1 MPVRIAVIG
10 MGSVG
15 RGILSSLA
23 QSNPGLVI
31 TAVADSRSGC
41 ICPDGIDPAELLT
54 RKQQDGICGD
64 PSISADMVVKTAPY
78 DILVEVTPTD
88 ATTGEP
94 ASTYIRDALSRGCH
108 VVTSNKGPVAL
119 HYSDLSALAREKG
132 VCFRY
137 EATVAGAIP
146 IIHTL
151 QHGLCG
157 NEIVSLYGVLN
168 GTCNYILTR
177 MAEEGLSY
185 KQALDEAR
193 TLGYAEADPT
203 YDVKGID
210 AAIKLVILANTIW
223 KKNISLRDVD
233 ITGIDLLTQEAL
245 RLADQQDATIRLIAE
260 IIPAENVYRLCPRII
275 SQDHPLVVHGSLNA
289 IIVRTSLAG
298 ELVFVGKGAGSLETA
313 SAVIGDI
320 LFIRDT
326 HAGGY

>member
-1 MPVRIAVIG
+1 MPVRIAILG

-15 RGILSSLA
+15 RGIIKSIA
-23 QSNPGLVI
+23 AKDPGLII
-31 TAVADSRSGC
+31 TAAADSRSGC
-41 ICPDGIDPAELLT
+41 INPDGIDPRELLS
-54 RKQQDGICGD
+54 RKEQEGTCGD
-64 PSISADMVVKTAPY
+64 ISVTAEMVVRTAPY
-78 DILVEVTPTD
+78 DVLVEVTPTD
-88 ATTGEP
+88 AMTGEP
-94 ASTYIRDALSRGCH
+94 ASSYIRYALSRGCH

-119 HYSDLSALAREKG
+119 HYHALAALARENG

-151 QHGLCG
+151 LHGLGG
-157 NEIVSLYGVLN
+157 NEILSLYGVLN

-177 MAEEGLSY
+177 MAEEGLTY

-210 AAIKLVILANTIW
+210 AAIKLVILANTVW
-223 KKNISLRDVD
+223 KKNISLQDVD
-233 ITGIDLLTQEAL
+233 ITGIDLLTEEAL
-245 RLADQQDATIRLIAE
+245 RLADQQDATIRLIGE
-260 IIPAENVYRLCPRII
+260 IIPSENVYRLCPRIVPR
-275 SQDHPLVVHGSLNA
+275 DHPLVVHGSLNA
-289 IIVRTSLAG
+289 VIVRTDLAG

-326 HAGGY
+326 HAGGH

>member
-1 MPVRIAVIG
+1 MVMRIAVLG
-10 MGSVG
+10 MGAVG
-15 RGILSSLA
+15 RGILQAIAEKDL
-23 QSNPGLVI
+23 GLIV

-41 ICPDGIDPAELLT
+41 IDPRGLDVSQLL
-54 RKQQDGICGD
+54 RKKEQSGTCGD
-64 PSISADMVVKTAPY
+64 TSITADMAAREAFY
-78 DILVEVTPTD
+78 DLLVEVTPTD
-88 ATTGEP
+88 AQTGEP
-94 ASTYIRDALSRGCH
+94 GTSHIRQALSRGCH

-119 HYSDLSALAREKG
+119 YYHELAALARQNN
-132 VCFRY
+132 VHFRF

-151 QHGLCG
+151 MNSLGG
-157 NEIVSLYGVLN
+157 NDILSLYGVLN

-177 MAEEGLSY
+177 MAEEGLTY

-210 AAIKLVILANTIW
+210 AAIKLVILANTVW
-223 KKNISLRDVD
+223 NKSISLQDVD
-233 ITGIDLLTQEAL
+233 ITGIDLLTEEAL
-245 RLADQQDATIRLIAE
+245 RLADQQDATIRLIGE

-275 SQDHPLVVHGSLNA
+275 AKDHALVVHGSLNA
-289 IIVRTSLAG
+289 IIIRTDLAG

-320 LFIRDT
+320 LSIRNMYE
-326 HAGGY
+326 GGN

>member
-15 RGILSSLA
+15 RGILSSLSK
-23 QSNPGLVI
+23 SNPGLVI

-41 ICPDGIDPAELLT
+41 ISPDGIDPAELLT

-64 PSISADMVVKTAPY
+64 PSINAGMVVSSAPY

-94 ASTYIRDALSRGCH
+94 ASTYIRAALSRGCH

-119 HYSDLSALAREKG
+119 HYHELSTLAREKG
-132 VCFRY
+132 VSFRY

-157 NEIVSLYGVLN
+157 NEIHSLYGVLN

-223 KKNISLRDVD
+223 KKNISLSDVD

-275 SQDHPLVVHGSLNA
+275 SHDHPLVVHGSLNA

-326 HAGGY
+326 HAGGH

>member
-1 MPVRIAVIG
+1 MTVRIAVLG

-15 RGILSSLA
+15 RGIIRSVASKDM
-23 QSNPGLVI
+23 GVII

-41 ICPDGIDPAELLT
+41 IDSAGLNPDELLI
-54 RKQQDGICGD
+54 RKEREGSCGD
-64 PSISADMVVKTAPY
+64 RSINAETIVRDAPY

-88 ATTGEP
+88 AMTGEP
-94 ASTYIRDALSRGCH
+94 ASSYIRDALMRGCH

-119 HYSDLSALAREKG
+119 HYHTLSALARENK
-132 VCFRY
+132 VCFRF

-151 QHGLCG
+151 QHDLGG
-157 NEIVSLYGVLN
+157 NKINSLYGVLN

-177 MAEEGLSY
+177 MAEEGLTY

-223 KKNISLRDVD
+223 KKNICLHDVD
-233 ITGIDLLTQEAL
+233 LTGIDLLTREAI
-245 RLADQQDATIRLIAE
+245 RLADQQDATIRLIGE
-260 IIPAENVYRLCPRII
+260 IIPAQNVYRLCPRII
-275 SQDHPLVVHGSLNA
+275 PKHHPLVVHGSLNA
-289 IIVRTSLAG
+289 IIVRTDLAG

-313 SAVIGDI
+313 SAIIGDI

-326 HAGGY
+326 YAGGN

>member
-1 MPVRIAVIG
+1 MAMRLAIIG

-15 RGILSSLA
+15 RGIIHTVDKKDL
-23 QSNPGLVI
+23 GLVV
-31 TAVADSRSGC
+31 TAVADSRSAC
-41 ICPDGIDPAELLT
+41 IDPVGLDLKDLLD
-54 RKQQDGICGD
+54 RKEKDGLCGD
-64 PSISADMVVKTAPY
+64 PGINTEMVVRTAPY

-88 ATTGEP
+88 ARNGEP
-94 ASTYIRDALSRGCH
+94 ATSYIRDALTRGSH

-119 HYSDLSALAREKG
+119 HYHTLSSLAQANG
-132 VCFRY
+132 VQFRF

-151 QHGLCG
+151 MHNLGG
-157 NEIVSLYGVLN
+157 NEITSLYGVLN

-177 MAEEGLSY
+177 MAEEGLTY

-210 AAIKLVILANTIW
+210 AAIKLVILANTVW
-223 KKNISLRDVD
+223 KKDICLNDVD
-233 ITGIDLLTQEAL
+233 VTGIDLLTEEAL
-245 RLADQQDATIRLIAE
+245 RLADQQDATIRLIGE
-260 IIPAENVYRLCPRII
+260 IIPAEGVYRLCPRLIPK
-275 SQDHPLVVHGSLNA
+275 DHPLVVHGSLNA
-289 IIVRTSLAG
+289 IIVRTDLAG
-298 ELVFVGKGAGSLETA
+298 ELLFVGKGAGSLETA

-320 LFIRDT
+320 LSIRDT

>member
-1 MPVRIAVIG
+1 MAMRIAVLG
-10 MGSVG
+10 MGAVG
-15 RGILSSLA
+15 RGILQAIAEKDL
-23 QSNPGLVI
+23 GLIV

-41 ICPDGIDPAELLT
+41 MDPNGLDVSQLLRNKT
-54 RKQQDGICGD
+54 QSGTCGD
-64 PSISADMVVKTAPY
+64 TSITADMIAREASY
-78 DILVEVTPTD
+78 DLLVEVTPTD
-88 ATTGEP
+88 AQTGEP
-94 ASTYIRDALSRGCH
+94 GTSHIRHALSQGRH

-119 HYSDLSALAREKG
+119 YYHELAALARQNN
-132 VCFRY
+132 VQFRF

-151 QHGLCG
+151 MNSLGG
-157 NEIVSLYGVLN
+157 NDILSLYGVLN

-177 MAEEGLSY
+177 MAEEGLTY

-210 AAIKLVILANTIW
+210 AAIKLVILANTVWNKSIT
-223 KKNISLRDVD
+223 LQDVD
-233 ITGIDLLTQEAL
+233 ITGIDLLTEEAL
-245 RLADQQDATIRLIAE
+245 RLADQQDATIRLIGE

-275 SQDHPLVVHGSLNA
+275 AKDHALVVHGSLNA
-289 IIVRTSLAG
+289 IIIRTDLAG

-320 LFIRDT
+320 LSIRNMYE
-326 HAGGY
+326 GGN

>member
-1 MPVRIAVIG
+1 VPVRIAILG

-15 RGILSSLA
+15 KGVVRSVAEKDTGII
-23 QSNPGLVI
+23 I
-31 TAVADSRSGC
+31 TAAADSRSGC
-41 ICPDGIDPAELLT
+41 IDPDGINPRSLLS
-54 RKQQDGICGD
+54 RKEQEGTCGD
-64 PSISADMVVKTAPY
+64 GSVTAETIVKTAPY

-88 ATTGEP
+88 AMTGEP
-94 ASTYIRDALSRGCH
+94 AVTYIRGALSRGCH

-119 HYSDLSALAREKG
+119 FYPSLSSLAREKG

-151 QHGLCG
+151 LHGLGG
-157 NEIVSLYGVLN
+157 NEVISLQGVLN

-177 MAEEGLSY
+177 MAEEGLTY

-223 KKNISLRDVD
+223 KKNISLPDID

-245 RLADQQDATIRLIAE
+245 RLAEQQDATIRLIGE
-260 IIPAENVYRLCPRII
+260 IIPSENLYRLCPRIVPHN
-275 SQDHPLVVHGSLNA
+275 HPLVVQGSLNA
-289 IIVRTSLAG
+289 IIVRTDLAG
-298 ELVFVGKGAGSLETA
+298 ELVFVGKGAGSRETA

-326 HAGGY
+326 YAGGH